1 MIHPEAGG
9 EVPDAPVTGP
19 AMDPHEDDEAPPVPR
34 PGRRGRVVTGQI

>member
-19 AMDPHEDDEAPPVPR
+19 QMDPHENDEPPPV
-34 PGRRGRVVTGQI
+34 RVPAGVAAS